1 MMKKVLV
8 IDYSWSNGNTKRIA
22 ERLAAALGADLD
34 RIETLQPYTGSDEEV
49 PAQGKKEGDSGFQP
63 QLKPLSFLP
72 MTSSPSAHR
81 PGGIRWRRLFVLFW
95 LSMTLQARRRCRS

>member
-1 MMKKVLV
+1 MMKKALV

-49 PAQGKKEGDSGFQP
+49 PAQGKKETDSGF
-63 QLKPLSFLP
+63 LPL
-72 MTSSPSAHR
+72 TSSPSVHR
-81 PGGIRWRRLFVLFW
+81 PGGIRWRRPFVLFW
-95 LSMTLQARRRCRS
+95 LSMTLRTRRWCRS

>member
-34 RIETLQPYTGSDEEV
+34 RIETLQPYTYYYRFR
-49 PAQGKKEGDSGFQP
+49 Q
-63 QLKPLSFLP
+63 
-72 MTSSPSAHR
+72 
-81 PGGIRWRRLFVLFW
+81 
-95 LSMTLQARRRCRS
+95 

>member
-49 PAQGKKEGDSGFQP
+49 PAQGKKE
-63 QLKPLSFLP
+63 
-72 MTSSPSAHR
+72 T
-81 PGGIRWRRLFVLFW
+81 
-95 LSMTLQARRRCRS
+95 